1 MTHIARP
8 KTLTDYTSPREA
20 RTWTWASSAVVFG
33 AQFGAA
39 FWVAQWAGTAPWWA
53 RLGAITVGIAAGFA
67 VATVVLTLAIHVRK
81 RQLQRRM
88 GERP

>member
-1 MTHIARP
+1 MTHISRP
-8 KTLTDYTSPREA
+8 TTLTDYTSRREA
-20 RTWTWASSAVVFG
+20 QAWTWASSSILFG
-33 AQFGAA
+33 GQFGGA

-53 RLGAITVGIAAGFA
+53 RLGAIVIGIAAGFA

-88 GERP
+88 GEL